1 MANKLPLSTHTIH
14 SRTNDTKQTKGEIK
28 WKCVTNG
35 QTWPAPAIHSD
46 SNSDSDSDSDPETE
60 TDWDSDGDETSVGP
74 CDKLSNI
81 RNLRKRRTTVA
92 IH

>member
-1 MANKLPLSTHTIH
+1 MDKRGPHPQFTPIPI
-14 SRTNDTKQTKGEIK
+14 QI
-28 WKCVTNG
+28 
-35 QTWPAPAIHSD
+35 PIPIPIP
-46 SNSDSDSDSDPETE
+46 DPETE

>member
-1 MANKLPLSTHTIH
+1 MDKRGPHPQFTPIPIQIPIQ
-14 SRTNDTKQTKGEIK
+14 KQKQKQIEI
-28 WKCVTNG
+28 
-35 QTWPAPAIHSD
+35 QTG
-46 SNSDSDSDSDPETE
+46 T
-60 TDWDSDGDETSVGP
+60 ETSVGP